1 MSCGCVVTCLSI
13 LTLRARGIG
22 GIRCTHR
29 SLLHLYFQ
37 LRNHSHTPRCHP
49 MSAARRLQLTYRHAD
64 SRRTQ
69 ETLRRHVL
77 RVLRVWRERFIFP
90 DDFLNGLQA
99 AFLRPALADL
109 SLEAGGGGDGAGAVK
124 MEEGGGD
131 SSMGGQHVKAPP
143 GKEALLAALE
153 ALPEEEL
160 LRKARSNGLSNKGGR
175 PAVLQRLLLLDEY
188 LSAEGGSG
196 LMHSLGLQLGAASG
210 AAADGGVVTAAGNG
224 TARAG
229 SGSGIKREAGPWG
242 DPESSDE
249 DDQQQQ
255 GGGLFGSV
263 VLPGADVKGE
273 PGVGGSSVAARSPH
287 MGRMTIKMEA
297 DVAGG
302 WVCC

>member
-1 MSCGCVVTCLSI
+1 MRYTHPCLHATPSSCTCC
-13 LTLRARGIG
+13 AR
-22 GIRCTHR
+22 
-29 SLLHLYFQ
+29 L
-37 LRNHSHTPRCHP
+37 
-49 MSAARRLQLTYRHAD
+49 RLQLTYRHAD

-99 AFLRPALADL
+99 AFLRPALADI
-109 SLEAGGGGDGAGAVK
+109 SADAGLGDGAVK
-124 MEEGGGD
+124 KEEGGGD
-131 SSMGGQHVKAPP
+131 SGMGGVKAPP

-160 LRKARSNGLSNKGGR
+160 LRKARGNGLSNKGGR
-175 PAVLQRLLLLDEY
+175 PAVLQRLLILDEY

-196 LMHSLGLQLGAASG
+196 LMHSLGLQLQAPSG
-210 AAADGGVVTAAGNG
+210 AAAAAATDGPAGNG

-229 SGSGIKREAGPWG
+229 SGGIGVKREGGPYIN
-242 DPESSDE
+242 DYASSDE
-249 DDQQQQ
+249 DDHQQQ
-255 GGGLFGSV
+255 GGGLFGSL
-263 VLPGADVKGE
+263 VLPGGDIKAE
-273 PGVGGSSVAARSPH
+273 AGVGGSSGPARSPH

-302 WVCC
+302 WNT